1 MIVTMATNG
10 CMAAEAAS
18 TCAPALPE
26 VDAQHGFKIRPDYS
40 LLIWTVRRLSAALNR
55 AAKGLDLRCPA
66 SITRETGQR
75 DAKCGASARG
85 RHTQHR
91 VAGSP
96 VMQCMYRPDAFCK
109 LGDDAEP
116 GCRPT
121 EPGVVGSGNKVSRHR
136 ELKATAKRKARDSS
150 NCTLAHQTYRFSI
163 AHDEVRAFRPQRSQ
177 GSLSRRY
184 LRLQRTT
191 HCQTLQCSRCNRP
204 HRMQAVPR
212 RVHPP
217 ARH

>member
-1 MIVTMATNG
+1 MVIVTMAING
-10 CMAAEAAS
+10 CMAADAAS
-18 TCAPALPE
+18 TCAPTLPE
-26 VDAQHGFKIRPDYS
+26 VDAQHGFKIRLDYS
-40 LLIWTVRRLSAALNR
+40 LLIWTVRRLSAALNH

-75 DAKCGASARG
+75 DAKCGACARG

-121 EPGVVGSGNKVSRHR
+121 EPGVVASGNKVSRHR
-136 ELKATAKRKARDSS
+136 ELKATARRKARDSS
-150 NCTLAHQTYRFSI
+150 NCTLAHRTYRFSI

-184 LRLQRTT
+184 LRLQRTV
-191 HCQTLQCSRCNRP
+191 SGRNFVVVR
-204 HRMQAVPR
+204 
-212 RVHPP
+212 
-217 ARH
+217 